1 MSPVLRTSAA
11 LLLAAAAGCAGVP
24 ERPPV
29 PTLPDGRVQ
38 PGARAPGFELP
49 VRSFPYPP
57 GPWVEPRLRTAP
69 ADAAAGSALGIEI
82 AIRCGAREPADI
94 TASYGD
100 QTVHFGERGGRWF
113 GVLALPPDTSGPGT
127 VTVRYRIADDSVVV
141 ARHPLRVRDRRYP
154 EATLSVAPRYS
165 DPPASVRERIREEG
179 RLVDRTLAEV
189 TPRWL
194 LTDDVRWPR
203 PSRVTS
209 PFGQRRV
216 FNGELQSRHW
226 GVDLRGRRG
235 DPVSAAAGGRVA
247 LVHDLYFA
255 GRAVFLDHGLGVYS
269 GYFHLSEAMVEEG
282 DLVEPGELIGRVG
295 ASGRV
300 TGAHLHWALWVNGVH
315 VDARSL
321 LELEIPSAGASGGRR
336 AACPG

>member
-1 MSPVLRTSAA
+1 MNGFFRASAI
-11 LLLAAAAGCAGVP
+11 LLVAAAAGCGGTP

-29 PTLPDGRVQ
+29 PTLPG
-38 PGARAPGFELP
+38 APGHRGGGAPGPELP
-49 VRSFPYPP
+49 VRSYPVPP
-57 GPWVEPRLRTAP
+57 GPWVEPRLRTTPAAP
-69 ADAAAGSALGIEI
+69 TAGSALGIEV
-82 AIRCGAREPADI
+82 AIRCGAREPADV
-94 TASYGD
+94 TASYAD
-100 QTVHFGERGGRWF
+100 QTVHFGEHGGRWF
-113 GVLALPPDTSGPGT
+113 GVLGLPPDTSGPGSLT
-127 VTVRYRIADDSVVV
+127 FRYRISEDSVV
-141 ARHPLRVRDRRYP
+141 ARRYRLRVKGRSYP

-189 TPRWL
+189 TPKWL
-194 LTDDVRWPR
+194 LTEDVRWPR
-203 PSRVTS
+203 PPRVTS

-235 DPVSAAAGGRVA
+235 DSVRATARGRVA

-269 GYFHLSEAMVEEG
+269 GYFHLSEALVEEG
-282 DLVEPGELIGRVG
+282 DLVESGQLVGRVG

-321 LELEIPSAGASGGRR
+321 LELEIPSSADRRGRR